1 MTALLEQVTEVIR
14 THLVPASR
22 KIVEQVGQV
31 GLIMLGGK
39 IIKLFLEIVVLAFFS
54 LDKSHSATEKI
65 VHEYISGSVGLASN
79 TYDQI
84 AIQGFLSFFCPA
96 CRLRLF

>member
-1 MTALLEQVTEVIR
+1 M
-14 THLVPASR
+14 PASG
-22 KIVEQVGQV
+22 KLVEQVGQVGEV

-39 IIKLFLEIVVLAFFS
+39 IIKLFFEIVALAFIS
-54 LDKSHSATEKI
+54 SDKSHSATEKI

-84 AIQGFLSFFCPA
+84 AIHGFLSFLSCLQTQAF
-96 CRLRLF
+96 LVSVF